1 MVTAVRIG
9 SIYEAVG
16 WSKKFIKLHNQH
28 SNFRLNSY
36 FSFNRN
42 CFDWLPNQHVFSRG
56 LQPISADI
64 KIYKSRFL
72 TIRRRLGEEYHIDQV
87 SLGASRKMVTSNK
100 DEATKTQITANAKD
114 NTETNAEEIADELN
128 GLEKDFQESVKI
140 SPNDLIQSD
149 DKKDEPDITPLAST
163 VICTLREDSTKSNK
177 IPTAVVVDKN
187 DNVSKSLRRIASLI
201 DEAKNILILSGA
213 GVSVAAG
220 IPDFRTPGTGL
231 YDNLQK
237 YSLPY
242 AEAVFDIQYYQL
254 NPKPFVQL
262 AAELWPDHHK
272 PTITHSFI
280 ALLAEKQRLLRNY
293 TQVRTIIDC
302 SGRWIRACSTILIFL
317 SSFRPLTLTL
327 PRIVYR

>member
-56 LQPISADI
+56 FPPISADI

-163 VICTLREDSTKSNK
+163 VICTLTEDSSKSNK
-177 IPTAVVVDKN
+177 VHTAVVVDKN

-293 TQVRTIIDC
+293 TQVC
-302 SGRWIRACSTILIFL
+302 VS
-317 SSFRPLTLTL
+317 LTVLVGGSEHA
-327 PRIVYR
+327 RQY